1 MTAYQGVPLLDTVIT
16 FVVTNAELIAIAL
29 AAVYAALVAVA
40 KLTPTKADDSF
51 LEKLAKP
58 VDWLVALLKKK
69 KAA

>member
-1 MTAYQGVPLLDTVIT
+1 MFDTVIT
-16 FVVTNAELIAIAL
+16 FVVTNAELIALAL

-58 VDWLVALLKKK
+58 GDWLVALLKKK